1 MVLITFL
8 LTNDGPMVSILI
20 RGNWE
25 FYLSF
30 PVESYFQEVCIIL
43 IIPRVFSSIL
53 TERYLHLSVILIS
66 PARALKL
73 LIIVTY

>member
-1 MVLITFL
+1 MVVITFL

-53 TERYLHLSVILIS
+53 TERYLDYIC
-66 PARALKL
+66 P
-73 LIIVTY
+73 